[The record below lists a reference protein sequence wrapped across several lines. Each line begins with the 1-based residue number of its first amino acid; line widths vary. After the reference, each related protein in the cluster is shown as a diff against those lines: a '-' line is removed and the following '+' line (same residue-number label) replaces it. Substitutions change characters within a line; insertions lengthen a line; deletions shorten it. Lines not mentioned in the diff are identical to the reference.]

1 MSIAVFSA
9 YNYCQMLSFYVLLHV
24 LIRLKFTSYG
34 STKKDGSFDLRF
46 KGGREAQAVAD
57 ENVRKGKG
65 CLFVLILI
73 GVLIW
78 YLVEEGF

>member
-1 MSIAVFSA
+1 MA
-9 YNYCQMLSFYVLLHV
+9 LL
-24 LIRLKFTSYG
+24 R
-34 STKKDGSFDLRF
+34 KKDGSFDLRF
-46 KGGREAQAVAD
+46 KGAREAQAVED
-57 ENVRKGKG
+57 ENIRRGKG